1 VTVYL
6 VGAGPGDP
14 GLLTVRGAELLARAD
29 VVVHDRLIPRELLGQ
44 VPSSAILIDAGKA
57 PGGPSRQAE
66 INAALI
72 EHGRAG
78 RQVVRLKGGD
88 PFVLG
93 RGGEEAEAL
102 QGAGVDYEIVPGVS
116 SAFAAPA
123 SAGIPVTHRGLA
135 TSVTVVT
142 GTVGE
147 HPSAKGVDWKSLGR
161 AGGTLVVL
169 MGMRDRA
176 EIARRLMESG
186 RPPETPVAVVHWG
199 ATSSQRVVRSTLD
212 GLAAVDLPPPAAIV
226 IGPVAALDLG
236 PPRVGRDPGP
246 TTPPTSASDPQSA
259 PDARPVPG

>member
-1 VTVYL
+1 MTVYL

-14 GLLTVRGAELLARAD
+14 GLLTMRGAELLRRAD
-29 VVVHDRLIPRELLGQ
+29 VVVHDRLIAEELLNLAPPAAIVIDVGK
-44 VPSSAILIDAGKA
+44 VPGA
-57 PGGPSRQAE
+57 PSRQRE
-66 INAALI
+66 INATLV

-102 QGAGVDYEIVPGVS
+102 RQAGVAYEIVPGVS

-123 SAGIPVTHRGLA
+123 AAGIPVTHRGLA

-142 GTVGE
+142 GTVGH
-147 HPSAKGVDWKSLGR
+147 HPGTQAVDWESLGR

-169 MGMRDRA
+169 MGMQERA
-176 EIARRLMESG
+176 EIARRLLAAG
-186 RPPETPVAVVHWG
+186 RPSDTPVAVVHWG
-199 ATSSQRVVRSTLD
+199 ASSRQRVVRSTLE
-212 GLAAVDLPPPAAIV
+212 GLSSTDLPPPAAIV

-236 PPRVGRDPGP
+236 SEAAGSPDSSTSR
-246 TTPPTSASDPQSA
+246 TPMSET
-259 PDARPVPG
+259 RPLDG

>member
-1 VTVYL
+1 MTVFL

-14 GLLTVRGAELLARAD
+14 GLLTVRGAELLAGAD
-29 VVVHDRLIPRELLGQ
+29 VVVYDRLIAHELLGQ
-44 VPSSAILIDAGKA
+44 APPGAILIDAGKA
-57 PGGPSRQAE
+57 PGAPSRQEE
-66 INAALI
+66 ISAALI

-102 QGAGVDYEIVPGVS
+102 RQAGVGYEVVPGVS

-123 SAGIPVTHRGLA
+123 AAGIPVTHRGLA
-135 TSVTVVT
+135 TSVSVVT

-147 HPSAKGVDWKSLGR
+147 HPSARGVDWHSLGR

-169 MGMRDRA
+169 MGMAERA
-176 EIARRLMESG
+176 DIARQLMEAG
-186 RPPETPVAVVHWG
+186 RAPDTPVAVVHWG
-199 ATSSQRVVRSTLD
+199 ATVRQRVVRSTLD
-212 GLAAVDLPPPAAIV
+212 MLAAVELPPPAAIV

-236 PPRVGRDPGP
+236 SSSDRRGPGP
-246 TTPPTSASDPQSA
+246 GPLSESTTGPPTPS
-259 PDARPVPG
+259 R